1 MSGPLSELVCPGI
14 GGRSADPNDPL
25 APATAQEFRHVPQ
38 DFLGPVLALVLATS
52 AAQAGPP
59 GGTQTFSRFYP
70 ANDVGVGSVDLI
82 GGQST
87 VTVKRVSGVGPV
99 SVRIV
104 GELTV
109 WNTVATVASG
119 W

>member
-1 MSGPLSELVCPGI
+1 MFRQTLSAV
-14 GGRSADPNDPL
+14 
-25 APATAQEFRHVPQ
+25 
-38 DFLGPVLALVLATS
+38 VLALVLTTS

-59 GGTQTFSRFYP
+59 GGMQTFSRFYP

-87 VTVKRVSGVGPV
+87 VTVKRLSGVGPV

-104 GELTV
+104 GELTGLEYGRNSGFGV
-109 WNTVATVASG
+109 VTVNFSHLPVAKMRVIVTNDGSPG
-119 W
+119 TLQTLVY

>member
-1 MSGPLSELVCPGI
+1 MF
-14 GGRSADPNDPL
+14 RQTFSA
-25 APATAQEFRHVPQ
+25 V
-38 DFLGPVLALVLATS
+38 VLALVLATS

-87 VTVKRVSGVGPV
+87 VTVKRLSGVGPV

-104 GELTV
+104 GELTGLEYGRNSGFGV
-109 WNTVATVASG
+109 VTVNFSHLPVAKMRIIVTNDGSPG
-119 W
+119 TLQTLVY

>member
-1 MSGPLSELVCPGI
+1 MF
-14 GGRSADPNDPL
+14 RKTFSA
-25 APATAQEFRHVPQ
+25 V
-38 DFLGPVLALVLATS
+38 VLALVLATS

-87 VTVKRVSGVGPV
+87 VTVKRLSGVGPV

-104 GELTV
+104 GELTGLEYGRNSGFGV
-109 WNTVATVASG
+109 VTVNFSHLPVAKMRIIVTNDGSPG
-119 W
+119 TLQTLVY